1 MEVSPSFHVIRVS
14 LNSRKIYPLKLV
26 LGVPLLQYIKTNK
39 QYVSTFLLYCN
50 TIKIKKEE
58 LL

>member
-1 MEVSPSFHVIRVS
+1 MEVSPSFHVILDS
-14 LNSRKIYPLKLV
+14 LKICPFKLV
-26 LGVPLLQYIKTNK
+26 LGVPLLQYIKVNK
-39 QYVSTFLLYCN
+39 QYVSTFLLHCN